1 MGVERAF
8 FFLFQIPHCVRL
20 GTLKQ
25 CMKIVIFY
33 LLVHCFFFYLP
44 SSLVIGIL
52 ITVLWAKLWN
62 KETNITFSPKFS
74 GKNMI
79 RYTQGI
85 ASTTFLYK
93 WIRDLQYEW
102 LEFILIINCF
112 LFYHG
117 LIISHTA
124 FNFLTKAGLFF
135 MVIYTKSLFTWNF
148 QLSKLCLIF
157 IFLHNNFSSVFLLSG
172 EDFTFNNWY
181 I

>member
-1 MGVERAF
+1 M
-8 FFLFQIPHCVRL
+8 
-20 GTLKQ
+20 
-25 CMKIVIFY
+25 
-33 LLVHCFFFYLP
+33 
-44 SSLVIGIL
+44 
-52 ITVLWAKLWN
+52 
-62 KETNITFSPKFS
+62 
-74 GKNMI
+74 
-79 RYTQGI
+79 
-85 ASTTFLYK
+85 
-93 WIRDLQYEW
+93 
-102 LEFILIINCF
+102 IINCF

-181 I
+181 IYNHNAMGHKSTAIHHIYVWKILIPMHKLLKTNLKKTMVVCTWTILHGYKDLFIAIWKLSTEKLYSAIF